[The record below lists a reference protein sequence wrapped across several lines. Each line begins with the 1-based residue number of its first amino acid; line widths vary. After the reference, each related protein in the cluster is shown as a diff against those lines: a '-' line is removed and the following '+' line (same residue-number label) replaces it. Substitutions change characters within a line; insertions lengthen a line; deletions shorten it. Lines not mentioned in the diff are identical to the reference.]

1 MFDTNPVSLKQL
13 LDNVASCQVQLP
25 DFQRGWV
32 WDDMRIRGLLASIS
46 RAHPIGAVMTL
57 RSGGDIRF
65 KCRPVEGVSNE
76 SAVEASEFLLDGQ
89 QRLTSLYQALLRDS
103 PVATYNSRG
112 KAVERWYYIN
122 MIDAMNPRYDR
133 EDAIISVPENK
144 RIVGEFGREVVLD
157 VSSTDEEFK
166 NHMMPIANLLDPMTP
181 MNWLLRYTDYWSQPP
196 TPHPEGNVSEFRDK
210 FIRDILRNFTDHT
223 VPVIRL
229 HQMTTKEAVC
239 KIFEKVNTGG
249 MALNTFELVTA
260 MFAADGFSLRDDWQR
275 RRKDLHSKYAVLK
288 GIDGEHFLQV
298 IALLA
303 SHRDRKQFMAS
314 GGHTEQAPPI
324 SCRKTE
330 LLNLSRWQYE
340 AWAND
345 VQKGYE
351 EAARFL
357 HKQFIFAQKDVP
369 YNTQIVS
376 LSALYVELKDE
387 LETANAEMLLER
399 WFWTGIFSES
409 YGAGAETQIASDL
422 GEMPQYVRSGI
433 IPRLMREANFVAD
446 RLISLRRKNSAAYKG
461 LYALQM
467 KFGAAD
473 WRTGKSLSL
482 AVWHED
488 NIDIHHI
495 FPVEWCKTHSVR
507 RAIVDSVIN
516 KTPIDARTNRKI
528 GKRSPSEYLRDLDGD
543 MYGLDDVLKKHWIDP
558 QLLRADRFNEFFIQR
573 GQAMFDLIHKA
584 MGKKCGDV
592 RPTFRKEVASAE
604 PPEPTYE
611 NEEDSDDLVETAAY
625 DNGK

>member
-76 SAVEASEFLLDGQ
+76 SGVDASEFLLDGQ
-89 QRLTSLYQALLRDS
+89 QRLTSLYQALLRDV

-112 KAVERWYYIN
+112 KPVKRWYYIN
-122 MIDAMNPRYDR
+122 MIDAMKPSCDR

-144 RIVGEFGREVVLD
+144 RITRDFGRETILD
-157 VSSTDEEFK
+157 VSSTDREFE
-166 NHMMPIANLLDPMTP
+166 NHMMPIANLLHLMKPAR
-181 MNWLLRYTDYWSQPP
+181 WLFGYASHWSRSSIL
-196 TPHPEGNVSEFRDK
+196 HPEGDISEFCEK
-210 FIRDILRNFTDHT
+210 FSQDIVGNFTEHT

-229 HQMTTKEAVC
+229 DQTTTKEAVC
-239 KIFEKVNTGG
+239 KVFEKVNTGG
-249 MALNTFELVTA
+249 VALSTFELVTA
-260 MFAADGFSLRDDWQR
+260 MFAADGFSLRDDWHQR
-275 RRKDLHSKYAVLK
+275 REDLHSKYAVLR
-288 GIDGEHFLQV
+288 GIDGEQFLQI

-303 SHRDRKQFMAS
+303 SQRKRKQFIDD
-314 GGHTEQAPPI
+314 GGDIEQAPPI
-324 SCRKTE
+324 SCRKTD
-330 LLNLSRWQYE
+330 LLNLSRRQYE
-340 AWAND
+340 DWAAD
-345 VQKGYE
+345 VQAGTK

-357 HKQFIFAQKDVP
+357 HKQFIFTQKDVP

-376 LSALYVELKDE
+376 LAALYVELKDD
-387 LETANAEMLLER
+387 LVTANAAEHLEC

-409 YGAGAETQIASDL
+409 YGAGAETQIALDL
-422 GEMPQYVRSGI
+422 GEVPKYIRGGAA
-433 IPRLMREANFVAD
+433 PRLLREANFVAD
-446 RLISLRRKNSAAYKG
+446 RLISLKRKNSAAYKG

-467 KFGAAD
+467 KSGAAD
-473 WRTGKSLSL
+473 WRTGKPLSL
-482 AVWHED
+482 AAWHED

-495 FPVEWCKTHSVR
+495 FPTEWCKAHNVR
-507 RAIVDSVIN
+507 KEIVDSVIN

-528 GKRSPSEYLRDLDGD
+528 GKKSPSVYLMELDRDIHDLDS
-543 MYGLDDVLKKHWIDP
+543 VLEKHWINP
-558 QLLRADRFNEFFIQR
+558 KLLRANRFNEFFVER

-584 MGKKCGDV
+584 MGKKCMDV
-592 RPTFRKEVASAE
+592 RETFLKEVASME
-604 PPEPTYE
+604 SLGTTYD
-611 NEEDSDDLVETAAY
+611 NEEEDDDLVGTAAY